1 MKKIKEKAKK
11 ILCGIL
17 VLALTLTGFHGIS
30 LVPEAEAASSGGYT
44 ELTFSDWGIVNGA
57 YGNGVGYSLKD
68 TSITTLDKTAFTG
81 KFTYNGASDF
91 RIGGNSNAWAGLTF
105 MVSNGHLY
113 VSDETDSATGDD
125 ITLDNTTVSKTEA
138 FELRLTFDKGAE
150 ENKWTVGIYVNGEHK
165 HDFTDTMNL
174 GTAFLVN
181 GADMTLEDVK
191 TGEEPVELTNL
202 TWADFD
208 VDYEAYTE
216 SAFRASTTTTSL
228 VNTSFRGKV
237 KFLKKNTAS
246 GSYYICYAANGNA
259 WDGMRIIPNSDG
271 TLKFTALTENG
282 YDIAFSQTLDPNNVE
297 DLDSFLDTQFELGI
311 DMTASGDDLE
321 VSIYINGALYN
332 ADPYI
337 WTGAVTSGWAGNNA
351 NFIISQSGDSII
363 AGEKPVLKD
372 ITTADFG
379 ITYDTFKKGETFK
392 SSTATAE
399 NLLNTSFRG
408 QVLFNKTNEDSSGY
422 YYRICYAAQGYG
434 WDGMNIIP
442 KSDGSLRLLDPWNSS
457 RLDVTLPAPE
467 EIGSFVGTEYELG
480 VDLWAFRDDAKVNI
494 YINGKKLNDT
504 PIVWTDAVKENLVG
518 NNMNFI
524 LNADGD
530 SIVMGVEPPLEQ
542 LPSDFMTITANDFG
556 IVDGNDYWG
565 ISTKNLAINGD
576 ASLDRKILNMNVAVS
591 GVDMQLFYG
600 RKGSSGDDAKTGLLF
615 RFTTESNQILLVKD
629 GGWGAVLATLKGSTG
644 GFDLSDNN
652 SINLKI
658 TTEFVGNDVKVG
670 VFINEVLYNNQYITL
685 TDYKSSMNATL
696 GLSQN
701 SDSGARMIIST
712 PKQYMPN
719 TFRHLTFNEV
729 DLGAEDYNGA
739 GTSSVA
745 IDWDMLLFSGKVQ
758 LKNVGSEIRFGAQGG
773 WVGYRLEMTS
783 SGLALIW
790 DAGSGGNTIFT
801 CPEITADTTF
811 TLTLATEYV
820 DVDSDGLLDDLKF
833 GFWING
839 NMYGNRWFY
848 HVDYQLNESA
858 GTALSF
864 CMEGESCRLL
874 SWKPNTG
881 TEPSDSGKR
890 IHSLTEGGYLLSGE
904 GTITVNGEVKTSGTV
919 LNTAGDYTIVVTD
932 GSSEYTSTVILW
944 ERGDAHPDGK
954 QTAQDLVAIKKV
966 AEGMALSTESGQ
978 KGADITKDGNVNV
991 TDVEWMREVLIGTK
1005 TLDGAEI
1012 PAVSFVAGDT
1022 KVMPIAGFWGP
1033 TTGTLTDE
1041 VYQKI
1046 KESGINLV
1054 TWSIDTYGVEGETAN
1069 VMKQLE
1075 LAEKNDISLFV
1086 RDSRLNNAS
1095 TTADIAAKIADYS
1108 QYASFRGLTIV
1119 DEPGSSDGTYGSTE
1133 RALNNYATLSKNIDS
1148 FANLNAYT
1156 NLLPLDTSVGTEA
1169 NYKAYLNE
1177 YCSTYNP
1184 KVLSYDNY
1192 PFNNYTV
1199 KNCSNYFKNLSIIR
1213 DKAAEYKIPFWT
1225 FVQAGAWGSK
1235 TTITEA
1241 QMKWNLNMNLAFG
1254 AKGIQYFPMVEPT
1267 GYSTYDG
1274 KGMITES
1281 GETTE
1286 YYTYIKNLNQWIA
1299 TVDDVLMN
1307 SESKGIMTTGYYAN
1321 KNIKENGITT
1331 VDTYGKVSSI
1341 ATNETAVFSLTNG
1354 AVAGCFDYN
1363 GKTAVYVVNY
1373 DVSKA
1378 HTITLGLTEATNYRV
1393 LKNDGETDASGTS
1406 CAISLGAGEAAL
1418 VVLD

>member
-1 MKKIKEKAKK
+1 MKKIEEKAKK

-30 LVPEAEAASSGGYT
+30 LVPEAEAASSLPSNFTTITPKDFGIEDGNDYWHVASKD
-44 ELTFSDWGIVNGA
+44 LTIAGA
-57 YGNGVGYSLKD
+57 DLDRKILNMDVAVSGTDMQLFYGTKD
-68 TSITTLDKTAFTG
+68 TQTG
-81 KFTYNGASDF
+81 LLF
-91 RIGGNSNAWAGLTF
+91 RF
-105 MVSNGHLY
+105 
-113 VSDETDSATGDD
+113 
-125 ITLDNTTVSKTEA
+125 
-138 FELRLTFDKGAE
+138 
-150 ENKWTVGIYVNGEHK
+150 
-165 HDFTDTMNL
+165 
-174 GTAFLVN
+174 
-181 GADMTLEDVK
+181 
-191 TGEEPVELTNL
+191 
-202 TWADFD
+202 
-208 VDYEAYTE
+208 
-216 SAFRASTTTTSL
+216 TTTS
-228 VNTSFRGKV
+228 NTIEIIGKGGYGSI
-237 KFLKKNTAS
+237 LATLS
-246 GSYYICYAANGNA
+246 GSTGDFDLSNNNLIN
-259 WDGMRIIPNSDG
+259 
-271 TLKFTALTENG
+271 LKITTEF
-282 YDIAFSQTLDPNNVE
+282 I
-297 DLDSFLDTQFELGI
+297 
-311 DMTASGDDLE
+311 
-321 VSIYINGALYN
+321 N
-332 ADPYI
+332 ADAGTEADDVKVGVFINEVLYDNQYI
-337 WTGAVTSGWAGNNA
+337 VVNDYKSSMNATLGLSQNNDGSA
-351 NFIISQSGDSII
+351 RMTIIS
-363 AGEKPVLKD
+363 P
-372 ITTADFG
+372 
-379 ITYDTFKKGETFK
+379 
-392 SSTATAE
+392 
-399 NLLNTSFRG
+399 
-408 QVLFNKTNEDSSGY
+408 KT
-422 YYRICYAAQGYG
+422 
-434 WDGMNIIP
+434 
-442 KSDGSLRLLDPWNSS
+442 
-457 RLDVTLPAPE
+457 E
-467 EIGSFVGTEYELG
+467 EEE
-480 VDLWAFRDDAKVNI
+480 
-494 YINGKKLNDT
+494 
-504 PIVWTDAVKENLVG
+504 
-518 NNMNFI
+518 
-524 LNADGD
+524 
-530 SIVMGVEPPLEQ
+530 EPPLEQ

-576 ASLDRKILNMNVAVS
+576 ASLDHKILNMNVAVS

-729 DLGAEDYNGA
+729 DLGAEDYNGR
-739 GTSSVA
+739 GSSSVA
-745 IDWDMLLFSGKVQ
+745 IDWDKLLFSGKVQ
-758 LKNVGSEIRFGAQGG
+758 LKDVGSEIRFGAESG

-790 DAGSGGNTIFT
+790 DNGADVRNTIFT
-801 CPEITADTTF
+801 CPEITVDTTF

-820 DVDSDGLLDDLKF
+820 DVDNDGLLDDLKF

-864 CMEGESCRLL
+864 CMEEESCRLL
-874 SWKPNTG
+874 SWKPNAG

-890 IHSLTEGGYLLSGE
+890 VHSLTEGGYLLSGE

-1012 PAVSFVAGDT
+1012 PAVSFVTGDT

-1086 RDSRLNNAS
+1086 RDSRLNNES
-1095 TTADIAAKIADYS
+1095 TAADIAAKIADYS

-1133 RALNNYATLSKNIDS
+1133 RALNNYAALSKNLDS

-1169 NYKAYLNE
+1169 NYKAYLDE

-1341 ATNETAVFSLTNG
+1341 ATNETAAFNLTNG

-1378 HTITLGLTEATNYRV
+1378 HTITLGLTDVTNYRV